1 MRVST
6 LQTKGG
12 NAAVNQFVI
21 NTHDGQFFQSY
32 NTMIASRN
40 WNGDVQ
46 LRDGYWDNYS
56 ATTNYYLNQ
65 FLGTSG
71 IAEIR
76 DRVENDSQWT
86 VVSVIA

>member
-1 MRVST
+1 MKVWQLR
-6 LQTKGG
+6 TKGG
-12 NAAVNQFVI
+12 NPAANQFVI
-21 NTHDGQFFQSY
+21 STHDGQFFQSY
-32 NTMIASRN
+32 NTMIASKN

-76 DRVENDSQWT
+76 DRVENDAQWT
-86 VVSVIA
+86 VVGVIE